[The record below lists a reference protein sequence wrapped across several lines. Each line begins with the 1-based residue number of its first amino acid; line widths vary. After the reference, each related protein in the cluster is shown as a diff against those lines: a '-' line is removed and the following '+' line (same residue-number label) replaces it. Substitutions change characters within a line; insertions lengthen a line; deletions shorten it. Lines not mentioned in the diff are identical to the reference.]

1 MAVSFRPLIALV
13 MGGLTLVL
21 LSGAMSQDP
30 TPSSEPTLV
39 MREGATLKDIT
50 GWFKVTIDRVEFQ
63 ATDQELKLIVL
74 ENLALERIV
83 DELDGSSLVLWQ
95 VEGTVTE
102 YHGRNYL
109 LVHKAFVK
117 SAVEK

>member
-13 MGGLTLVL
+13 MGGLTLLL
-21 LSGAMSQDP
+21 LSGAMSQDA
-30 TPSSEPTLV
+30 TPSRETTFML
-39 MREGATLKDIT
+39 REGATLKDIT
-50 GWFKVTIDRVEFQ
+50 GSFKVTIDRVEFH
-63 ATDQELKLIVL
+63 ASDQEMKLVVL

-83 DELDGSSLVLWQ
+83 DELEGSSLVLWQ

-109 LVHKAFVK
+109 LVQKAFVK
-117 SAVEK
+117 STVSK